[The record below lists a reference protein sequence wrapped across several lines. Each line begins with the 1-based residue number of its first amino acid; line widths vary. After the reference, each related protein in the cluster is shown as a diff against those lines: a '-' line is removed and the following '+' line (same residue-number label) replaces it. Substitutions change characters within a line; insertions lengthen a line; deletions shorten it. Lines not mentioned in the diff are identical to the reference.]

1 MRPSARRQGSLSP
14 MVERWKR
21 ILDATERLLSRYRFT
36 RVGLRAIAGFAGH
49 SGSDV
54 ASSMAYFALL
64 SLFQVVVLGV
74 IVFSLVLGE
83 GEARRVVIGRL
94 DSTLPLEPGT
104 VTAIVDSIIE
114 SRGGITIVSVG
125 LLAWGAVGFFGALTT
140 GIGRAFATSTRRPF
154 WQDKLIALVLL
165 GGSGL
170 LLLFSVGIGLAEGI
184 LSRLAARI
192 PGAGNGGQLLVDLL
206 GFLLPILLVLAA
218 LLVMYRVIPNRPV
231 TIRQVLPGAVVA
243 ALLFTGLRSGFT
255 WYATDVARYESF
267 FGPISTVI
275 SLLVFLHFA
284 SMVVLLGAE
293 IARANVLEDDEP
305 ADGKVDS

>member
-1 MRPSARRQGSLSP
+1 

-21 ILDATERLLSRYRFT
+21 ILDAADRLLSRWRTT
-36 RVGLRAIAGFAGH
+36 RVARQAMAGFAGH
-49 SGSDV
+49 AGSDV
-54 ASSMAYFALL
+54 ASSMAYYALL

-83 GEARRVVIGRL
+83 GEARRILIGRL
-94 DSTLPLEPGT
+94 ESALPLEPGT
-104 VTAIVDSIIE
+104 VGAIVDSIIE
-114 SRGGITIVSVG
+114 SRGGVTLVSIP
-125 LLAWGAVGFFGALTT
+125 LLAWGAIGFFGALTT

-165 GGSGL
+165 GGSGVL
-170 LLLFSVGIGLAEGI
+170 MVFSIGIGLAQGI
-184 LSRLAARI
+184 LAKLATRL
-192 PGAGNGGQLLVDLL
+192 PGGDGAGELLVGVA
-206 GFLLPILLVLAA
+206 GFLLPILLVFVA

-231 TIRQVLPGAVVA
+231 TFRQVLPGAIVA
-243 ALLFTGLRSGFT
+243 ALLFTVLRAGFT

-267 FGPISTVI
+267 FGPISAVI

-293 IARANVLEDDEP
+293 IARANVLEDDEAP
-305 ADGKVDS
+305 DK